1 MRRWIAVA
9 AFLLPPLASALSA
22 NGFAGWAMSRGRLVT
37 IGAPPQGSLPVGSL
51 QKPFIA
57 RAWAQSHGAG
67 EPPTY
72 LCSSASKCW
81 RPAGHGRMDLR
92 SAVRESCNTYFREL
106 ARETDGGALAATFR
120 DAGFEWSGDM
130 TAAEAIGLPGPS
142 RVRIAP
148 ERLLDAY
155 QDLGRTPWP
164 SREDVRQQLLAG
176 LRDAAQDGTAQG
188 LNAWGLL
195 AKTGTVPALDGAPLK
210 TTGFALA
217 MDDSGF
223 AFLGMLDRGTGRE
236 AATRAASEIA
246 KLRPGLVARE
256 TNARSAPS
264 ATRPHSNRARGVL
277 DPVSVDMLGELRLSR
292 ISIRNAGASP
302 VNSSRGYVG
311 PGAEVEA
318 SPGDRFDTGLWRI
331 TSKRPAFERSVEAS
345 LIVTGRDEQRRIVA
359 SMTVRE
365 YADGVIKAELGP
377 ATPELRA
384 PLAEAAL
391 RFLARGPRHAA
402 ADVCDSTHCAWFV
415 GRGPVPRWLRPDRAV
430 HDATAASLTDAEW
443 RQARATRRTRS
454 VDRRLWRRPR
464 VASLHLGQW
473 RSSGARV
480 SQTSEGE
487 RQAVAPRLAAGRSGP
502 RLRRFR
508 ERGRRGDRRRE
519 MDVARRHQGR
529 GGLVRANHRPR
540 LRRSASPA
548 GLPDR
553 LGRTAC
559 SGISRDED
567 DERLHRGRRGFR
579 TPRRTLSF
587 AVNDFPPRRRREATM
602 RGRLG
607 SRT

>member
-120 DAGFEWSGDM
+120 DAGFEWSGEM

-443 RQARATRRTRS
+443 RQA
-454 VDRRLWRRPR
+454 
-464 VASLHLGQW
+464 
-473 RSSGARV
+473 SGHA
-480 SQTSEGE
+480 
-487 RQAVAPRLAAGRSGP
+487 
-502 RLRRFR
+502 R
-508 ERGRRGDRRRE
+508 ERPEGPDQWTGDCGGDPASPHFIWGNGDRRVLACPRHPKGSGRPWRRDWRQADLDLVFGGSVSAV
-519 MDVARRHQGR
+519 DVAIVDGRWTLRVGIKEGEASSERTIGLDYDEAHRR
-529 GGLVRANHRPR
+529 L
-540 LRRSASPA
+540 ASRIGWD
-548 GLPDR
+548 GLPAPASR
-553 LGRTAC
+553 VMRTTKGFTAE
-559 SGISRDED
+559 GVGFG
-567 DERLHRGRRGFR
+567 HRVGLC
-579 TPRRTLSF
+579 LS
-587 AVNDFPPRRRREATM
+587 P
-602 RGRLG
+602 
-607 SRT
+607 